1 MQEYGQN
8 VYAPETSDTCFSGV
22 EAIMKRPVSAMSKMT
37 LKTNSDLHNKIMLL
51 RGVEASLM
59 QRMDPN
65 SDQKGLKLI
74 DQLKML
80 GEKVKAT

>member
-1 MQEYGQN
+1 
-8 VYAPETSDTCFSGV
+8 
-22 EAIMKRPVSAMSKMT
+22 MSKMT

-51 RGVEASLM
+51 RGVEASLL